1 MKTLDAVRL
10 KVVVAPAEEPP
21 RKHLAPYTYAP
32 GQWYQFGDKSGI
44 FMEVVAGKIIML
56 MLWNNAVYFLNTP
69 TASTCSSP
77 PIPVN
82 VTFQVT
88 E

>member
-1 MKTLDAVRL
+1 MGVVIDAVRL
-10 KVVVAPAEEPP
+10 KVVVAPAEEPSH
-21 RKHLAPYTYAP
+21 KNITPYTYAP

-44 FMEVVAGKIIML
+44 FMEVTAGKIIMF
-56 MLWNNAVYFLNTP
+56 WRHGVSFLSTP
-69 TASTCSSP
+69 KAYTCSAP

-82 VTFQVT
+82 VSVQVT

>member
-1 MKTLDAVRL
+1 MKTLDEVRL
-10 KVVVAPAEEPP
+10 TVVVAPAEEPLH
-21 RKHLAPYTYAP
+21 KHVAPYTYDI

-44 FMEVVAGKIIML
+44 FMEVTAGKIIMF
-56 MLWNNAVYFLNTP
+56 WRHGVSFLSTP
-69 TASTCSSP
+69 KAYTCSAP

-82 VTFQVT
+82 VSVQVT